1 MILGLP
7 EFWCRMSSNNS
18 CLVSGDVARDLI
30 ATADRTVLQSWLYD
44 AVWTSYKSVVKH
56 PVENILLIMSWSL
69 RMLEPSHPFRKQWP
83 HWFSATHILWWAGPL
98 DPRWNI
104 FVDVC
109 GNSPAACRCCSN
121 VWWDSSPFRGPNIQD
136 VALNWFWSLF
146 WLIFGITSAQAYGTR
161 LVVSDTNDYPVNYS
175 NYRSWGFDWLHQ
187 VASGWS
193 IHFRLIAVISSLRTS
208 TAVLIGPGE
217 IQVLRGSAMVVLETQ
232 RIPSGKLT

>member
-1 MILGLP
+1 MPSTAQAVTPKVRPRDRDHCFAARTTFCSCEPKKNWSAHTSLGELGDQDGEESPRKTVKQMILGLP

-83 HWFSATHILWWAGPL
+83 HWFSAATHILWWAGPL

-136 VALNWFWSLF
+136 MAFLTD
-146 WLIFGITSAQAYGTR
+146 FG
-161 LVVSDTNDYPVNYS
+161 VC
-175 NYRSWGFDWLHQ
+175 
-187 VASGWS
+187 SGWS
-193 IHFRLIAVISSLRTS
+193 LESPVRKPM
-208 TAVLIGPGE
+208 VL
-217 IQVLRGSAMVVLETQ
+217 VS
-232 RIPSGKLT
+232 